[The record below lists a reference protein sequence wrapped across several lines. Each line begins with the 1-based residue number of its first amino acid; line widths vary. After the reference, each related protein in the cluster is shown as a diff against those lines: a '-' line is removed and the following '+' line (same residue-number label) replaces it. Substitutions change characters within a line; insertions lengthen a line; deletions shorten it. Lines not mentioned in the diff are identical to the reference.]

1 MEVVDKLLEVNS
13 FLVAIGLGGIIS
25 IATKIFKQLKV
36 TKQQTEQRFKLL
48 EDANLALLHDK
59 IYQQC
64 SYFLEQGWI
73 AVDDLENLDY
83 LFDGYAGLGGNGT
96 GETLYKKVK
105 ELPIKK
111 FGGIKNEN

>member
-1 MEVVDKLLEVNS
+1 MEVIDKLLEVNS
-13 FLVAIGLGGIIS
+13 FLVAIGLGGILS
-25 IATKIFKQLKV
+25 IATKIYKQLKT

-64 SYFLEQGWI
+64 SHFLDQGWI

-83 LFDGYAGLGGNGT
+83 IWRGYRGLGGNGT
-96 GETLYKKVK
+96 GEALYKKVLDLPNKK
-105 ELPIKK
+105 EGKR
-111 FGGIKNEN
+111 